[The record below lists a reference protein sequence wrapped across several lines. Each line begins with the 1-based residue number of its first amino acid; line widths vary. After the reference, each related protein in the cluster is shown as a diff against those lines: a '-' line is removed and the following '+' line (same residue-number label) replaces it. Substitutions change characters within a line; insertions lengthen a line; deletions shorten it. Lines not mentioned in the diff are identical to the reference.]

1 MRDHVQLQI
10 WLFAR
15 RPGQWSM
22 LLFTPLYSL
31 VFFSVIRAA
40 GRDDLAVSVGLSAF
54 FMTMW
59 AQLVYVASEAVD
71 LDRTEGV
78 MEVLLAAPASYTR
91 SLVLRIATAA
101 AICLPAAVE
110 IVLIGAIGFGFPV
123 RVAGP
128 AVLLIAVALTFAG
141 AVGTAVLLAGLFCLV
156 VGARTYQNSLTYPCY
171 LLGGLIL
178 PATQLPE
185 PFAAVSRLF
194 FLSWGT
200 DLARDAIAGEPD
212 QLGRRLLVL
221 GVLAAVQC
229 AVGVLV
235 VRTVLTRARD
245 GRIALHG

>member
-1 MRDHVQLQI
+1 MSEHVRLQI

-22 LLFTPLYSL
+22 LLFTPLYCL

-40 GRDDLAVSVGLSAF
+40 GRGDLAVSVGLSAF

-71 LDRTEGV
+71 LDRSEGV

-101 AICLPAAVE
+101 AICLPAALE
-110 IVLIGAIGFGFPV
+110 IILIGVVGFDFPV
-123 RVAGP
+123 AVAAP
-128 AVLLIAVALTFAG
+128 PILLIAVVLTFVG
-141 AVGTAVLLAGLFCLV
+141 GVGTAVLLAGLFCLV
-156 VGARTYQNSLTYPCY
+156 LGARTYQNSLTYPCY

-178 PATQLPE
+178 PATQLPP
-185 PFAAVSRLF
+185 PFAALSRLF

-200 DLARDAIAGEPD
+200 DLARDSIAGMPD
-212 QLGRRLLVL
+212 QLGWRLLVL
-221 GVLAAVQC
+221 STLVGLQC

-235 VRTVLTRARD
+235 VRTVLIRVRN
-245 GRIALHG
+245 GRIPLHG